1 MRTVPISENSVDD
14 LDNYLQNKKILLG
27 VCGSISAY
35 KSALLVRLLI
45 KKGCEVQVI
54 MTQSASDFI
63 TPLTLATLSK
73 KPVLI
78 DFIKNKEGVW
88 NNHVDLGLWADAF
101 IIAPAS
107 ENTIAKLANG
117 LCDNLL
123 SATYLS
129 ARCPVFVAPAM
140 DLDMYQHPSTLRNLE
155 YLKSYG
161 NILIEA
167 IYGEL
172 ASGLTGKG
180 RLEEPENIV
189 VFLNDFFENYVQKEA
204 VREEIHHLEKEIY
217 LPLQGIKLALTAGAT
232 REAIDPVRYLS
243 NHSSGKMGY
252 ALAIEAQKL
261 GAAVTLISTSNLE
274 NPKDVKV
281 IKVSSANEMLLAVEN
296 VFLET
301 NIFIFAAAV
310 ADYRPLEVATHKIKK
325 KEGVEKMILE
335 LTKNPDIAATIGAK
349 KQSNQFLVGFAL
361 ETDNELK
368 NAQAKLKKKNLDMI
382 VLNSLQEKGAG
393 FGHDTNRISIID
405 SKQKTDF
412 ELKSKTEVAEDIL
425 KAIIDKLELRK
436 NPVLDK
442 EVEEKEDIKKPIVH
456 KKFEINKEEEF

>member
-1 MRTVPISENSVDD
+1 MTTIPISENSINSLV
-14 LDNYLQNKKILLG
+14 NNLQDKKILLG
-27 VCGSISAY
+27 ICGSISAY

-54 MTQSASDFI
+54 MTKSASDFI

-101 IIAPAS
+101 IVAPAS

-167 IYGEL
+167 TYGQL
-172 ASGLTGKG
+172 ASGLIGQG

-189 VFLNDFFENYVQKEA
+189 AFLNDFFESYAEKEA
-204 VREEIHHLEKEIY
+204 VRENIGEEIKPVY
-217 LPLQGIKLALTAGAT
+217 LPLEGLKLTLTAGAT

-252 ALAIEAQKL
+252 AIATEAQKL
-261 GAAVTLISTSNLE
+261 GAEVTLISTSTLE
-274 NPKDVKV
+274 NPEGVKV
-281 IKVSSANEMLLAVEN
+281 VKIGSADEMLLAVEMA
-296 VFLET
+296 FQET
-301 NIFIFAAAV
+301 DIFVFAAAV
-310 ADYRPLEVATHKIKK
+310 ADYRPLEIATQKIKK
-325 KEGVEKMILE
+325 KEGNDKMIIE

-349 KQSNQFLVGFAL
+349 KQSSQFLVGFAL
-361 ETDNELK
+361 ETDNELE
-368 NAQAKLKKKNLDMI
+368 NAQDKLKKKNLDMI
-382 VLNSLQEKGAG
+382 ILNSLNEKGAG
-393 FGHDTNRISIID
+393 FGHDTNKISIID
-405 SKQKTDF
+405 SNQKIDF
-412 ELKSKTEVAEDIL
+412 ELKSKTEVAQDIL
-425 KAIIDKLELRK
+425 KVIIEKLDLRK
-436 NPVLDK
+436 NPVLP
-442 EVEEKEDIKKPIVH
+442 VLEEEIEKPIIS